1 MPLDD
6 FSNSAVRRAVADLLA
21 DHERQD
27 GLSQEDV
34 ERVLAG
40 RGIVGATSLAVYEQ
54 LSLSGIEL
62 EQVAETRSPVARRRA
77 RQVRMALAEEPA
89 LLGMLSHSFLSDEE
103 EIVLGRRIAQ
113 AQLVRADLETGVATD
128 GPEAQYV
135 LRLGDEARER
145 FVRQNLRLVLSVAH
159 RYLRPGGLP
168 LADLLQE
175 GTMGLMRAVEGFDH
189 TRGYKFSTYAIWW
202 IRQSIARSIDD
213 KADTIRVPVHLAV
226 AVRQLHRTEARLRL
240 GSPLPPTVERLAD
253 EMQWSQERVVK
264 VLAASHIGVVPL
276 DPTRDDDEAGSLLDT
291 FASLDPNPEEIATQ
305 RDFVA
310 ALRATLAHLTDRQRM
325 ILSKRYGLLD
335 GNPRT
340 LQEIGDEVGVTRE
353 RIRQI
358 EAKALIRLGHP
369 VHSRRLAVFV
379 GLA

>member
-6 FSNSAVRRAVADLLA
+6 PSNPAIQRAMADLLA

-40 RGIVGATSLAVYEQ
+40 RGIVGADSLAVYEQ
-54 LSLSGIEL
+54 LSLRGVEVQ
-62 EQVAETRSPVARRRA
+62 QVAEARSPAAKRRA

-89 LLGMLSHSFLSDEE
+89 LLGMLSHPILSYEE
-103 EIVLGRRIAQ
+103 ETVLGRRIAQ
-113 AQLVRADLETGVATD
+113 AQRVRADVEAGVVAD
-128 GPEAQYV
+128 GPGAQHV
-135 LRLGDEARER
+135 LRLGNEARER

-189 TRGYKFSTYAIWW
+189 TRGYKFSTYATWW
-202 IRQSIARSIDD
+202 IRQSIGRSIDD

-226 AVRQLHRTEARLRL
+226 AVRQLRRTEVRLRL
-240 GSPLPPTVERLAD
+240 GGPLPPTVEQLAD
-253 EMQWSQERVVK
+253 ELQWSQERVVK
-264 VLAASHIGVVPL
+264 VLAASHMGVVPL
-276 DPTRDDDEAGSLLDT
+276 DPTRDDDEDGSLLDT
-291 FASLDPNPEEIATQ
+291 FASLDPNPEELATQ

-310 ALRATLAHLTDRQRM
+310 VLRATLAHLTDRQKM

-340 LQEIGDEVGVTRE
+340 LQEIGDEMGVTRE

-358 EAKALIRLGHP
+358 EAKALDRLRHP
-369 VHSRRLAVFV
+369 VHSRRLEVFV